1 MQIDRTGAE
10 PRLVFDRGV
19 SVPAAALLAALANCF
34 VAQIIDPEVEGDEGD
49 HLESQ
54 LLEEFPSSNIS
65 AQDFCQHLEYFGA
78 EISHDDHDVME
89 AMKRKGLFAKVDF
102 VVEGGVSYALY
113 AVRNDAFMRIA
124 NTMAKSK
131 ADRVV

>member
-49 HLESQ
+49 YLESQ
-54 LLEEFPSSNIS
+54 LLEEFPEGNIS

-78 EISHDDHDVME
+78 ELSHDDHDVME
-89 AMKRKGLFAKVDF
+89 AMKRKGLFVKVDF
-102 VVEGGVSYALY
+102 VVEGGVSYAVY
-113 AVRNDAFMRIA
+113 AIRYDAFAAIA
-124 NTMAKSK
+124 GVLAGSK
-131 ADRVV
+131 VDGVV